1 MPARTTYLTIR
12 DQSHDVNFA
21 NYLSRGARD
30 APEQTALTDPGREV
44 TFAELDAETSAL
56 ADVLAGLDVA
66 PGDRVAIYLPN
77 SVAFVASYFGAMKLG
92 AIPFPINL
100 RFQGDEIEY
109 VLEDAGAEAVITS
122 GAFEGRSPTSTRRG
136 SATSSWPTAAGAAT
150 TDRSSPTATRIAA
163 YTRARRTNW
172 PTSCTPRGRPGVRR
186 GSNTPTAT

>member
-109 VLEDAGAEAVITS
+109 VLDDAGAEAVITS
-122 GAFEGRSPTSTRRG
+122 GAFEGE
-136 SATSSWPTAAGAAT
+136 
-150 TDRSSPTATRIAA
+150 IADLDA
-163 YTRARRTNW
+163 PGVGDLVVADGG
-172 PTSCTPRGRPGVRR
+172 RGRDYGSLVADGDEDRGIHPRKEDELADIMYTSGTTGRPK